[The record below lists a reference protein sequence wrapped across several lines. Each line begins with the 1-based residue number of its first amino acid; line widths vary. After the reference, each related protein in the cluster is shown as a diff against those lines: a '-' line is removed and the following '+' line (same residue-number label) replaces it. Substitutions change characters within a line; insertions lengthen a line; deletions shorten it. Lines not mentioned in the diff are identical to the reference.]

1 MSLTRS
7 AAHLGAVRERLVL
20 LGLCHGFIFSVL
32 LVGLSGALV
41 WRMEP
46 VPWLGNLADLPVN
59 RVIHRPLTL
68 SVEETIFGTRIRSTH
83 QFPVGAVYVV
93 RPSRLEIRVFSHK
106 DPYSGCSLIYGT
118 SLMSAGEQRIA
129 IRARR

>member
-1 MSLTRS
+1 MTCS

-41 WRMEP
+41 WRMES

-59 RVIHRPLTL
+59 HVIHRPLTL
-68 SVEETIFGTRIRSTH
+68 SVEETIFGTRIRTTH

-106 DPYSGCSLIYGT
+106 DPYSGCSLIWAANETEG
-118 SLMSAGEQRIA
+118 
-129 IRARR
+129 